1 MYATALTK
9 ILNFK
14 AGGADAGMSGQRPPV
29 EVFRITN
36 NTTPLIAG

>member
-9 ILNFK
+9 ILQFK
-14 AGGADAGMSGQRPPV
+14 EAGADAGMSGNRPPV

-36 NTTPLIAG
+36 STIGHM